1 MKSNEVV
8 FWIWLAEALGVGNRD
23 FRTLLALY
31 ESPYHIF
38 SAESEELEQI
48 GRLSQKSIAALS
60 NKDLARAS
68 EILDRCERLGIGIL
82 PYSAEIFPAGL
93 REIKDPPV
101 LLYYVGTVPRL
112 DKLLSI
118 AIVGTRRMSAY
129 GMESAYRISYE
140 LTEAG
145 AVTVSGMAE
154 GIDGVS
160 AAATIKAGGSPIAVL
175 GCGLDIAYPKHHG
188 KLMQEIARQGLL
200 LSEYPPGTRPV
211 RYHFPERNRIISGL
225 SNGVVV
231 VEAGLGSGSLI
242 TAKHAIVQGR
252 EVFAIPA
259 GAEGVAA
266 DGATGLLRDGA
277 IFAMDAGDILNRYRY
292 LFCDS
297 LKEIGAADQK
307 KNTDPDLAY
316 LRELGVIKNENEG
329 RNAQRKAAP
338 KRSEAAVK
346 RSSPKT
352 HTKEDDPPKSAPRQS
367 VPDEVLQG
375 LDPLQRL
382 LLESIPDDGAV
393 TVDSLTGLGYPYG
406 QIVSALTMLE
416 IEGLL
421 EKLPGALYKKA

>member
-1 MKSNEVV
+1 MKSNELV
-8 FWIWLAEALGVGNRD
+8 FWIWLAETIGVGNHD
-23 FRTLLALY
+23 FKALLALY

-38 SAESEELEQI
+38 SAESEELERI
-48 GRLSQKSIAALS
+48 GKLSPKTVAALS
-60 NKDLARAS
+60 DKNLSRAS
-68 EILDRCERLGIGIL
+68 KILDTCERLRIGIL
-82 PYSAEIFPAGL
+82 PYSSELYPARL

-101 LLYYVGTVPRL
+101 LLYYAGNISRL
-112 DKLLSI
+112 DKLLSV
-118 AIVGTRRMSAY
+118 AIVGTRKMSAY
-129 GMESAYRISYE
+129 GMECAYRISYE
-140 LTEAG
+140 LTRAG

-160 AAATIKAGGSPIAVL
+160 AAATVKAGGSPIAVL
-175 GCGLDIAYPKHHG
+175 GCGPDIAYPKHHG
-188 KLMQEIARQGLL
+188 KLMREIAKHGLL
-200 LSEYPPGTRPV
+200 LSEYPPGTKPL

-259 GAEGVAA
+259 GADGVGK

-297 LKEIGAADQK
+297 LKEIGTAEK
-307 KNTDPDLAY
+307 KASEPDLTY
-316 LRELGVIKNENEG
+316 LCELGVIKMRDCPQKAEPQTVKTRSKSDVRRPSQKARAEKNE
-329 RNAQRKAAP
+329 AP
-338 KRSEAAVK
+338 KPT
-346 RSSPKT
+346 PK
-352 HTKEDDPPKSAPRQS
+352 QN

-382 LLESIPDDGAV
+382 LLESIPDDSTV
-393 TVDSLTGLGYPYG
+393 TVDSLTNLGYPYG

-421 EKLPGALYKKA
+421 EKLPGALYKKV